1 MFVVI
6 LTILEKQYR
15 YQLRVEIV
23 KFHASLW
30 QHAKGNLVIHFVPV
44 SDSMVEEA
52 ELWKITK
59 QNGAVTINRLRLGL
73 SR

>member
-6 LTILEKQYR
+6 LTILEKQYK
-15 YQLRVEIV
+15 LRVEIV

-30 QHAKGNLVIHFVPV
+30 QHTKGNLVIHFVPV

-52 ELWKITK
+52 ELWNITK
-59 QNGAVTINRLRLGL
+59 RNGAVIIDRLRLGL